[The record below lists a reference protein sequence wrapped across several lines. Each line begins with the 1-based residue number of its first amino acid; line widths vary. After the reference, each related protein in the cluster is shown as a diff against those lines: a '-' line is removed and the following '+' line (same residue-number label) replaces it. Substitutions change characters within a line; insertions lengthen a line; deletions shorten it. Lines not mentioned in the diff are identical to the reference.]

1 MSTMLIPLVGAQQV
15 AFWVLAPVT
24 VLAALAVVFSRKAVH
39 SALSLALV
47 MVCLAVLYAALD
59 APFLFVAQIVVYT
72 GAILMLFLFVVML
85 VGVGVSDSIVE
96 TAKHHWVASLLA
108 AAGLLVLLISGVMHA
123 VIGSSAGL
131 DSATAASGGNVPALA
146 ERIFTRWVFLFE
158 ATSALLITAALGAMV
173 LAHGETLFPKLR
185 QREALQERMRAWV
198 SDGAPLTP
206 LPNSGVFARTNA
218 IGAPALLPDGSV
230 AESSVSKTLVARS
243 AIIDAGEL
251 KAPTRA
257 VYAEIQRAAA
267 DAEEA
272 RS

>member
-1 MSTMLIPLVGAQQV
+1 
-15 AFWVLAPVT
+15 
-24 VLAALAVVFSRKAVH
+24 
-39 SALSLALV
+39 
-47 MVCLAVLYAALD
+47 
-59 APFLFVAQIVVYT
+59 
-72 GAILMLFLFVVML
+72 

-96 TAKHHWVASLLA
+96 TTKRHWIASVLA
-108 AAGLLVLLISGVMHA
+108 AIGLLILLITGVLHA
-123 VIGSSAGL
+123 IVGPSAGL
-131 DSATAASGGNVPALA
+131 ASATASAGGNVPALA
-146 ERIFTRWVFLFE
+146 ERIFTRWVFPFE

-173 LAHGETLFPKLR
+173 LAHGENLFPKLR
-185 QREALQERMRAWV
+185 QREALQQRMRNWV
-198 SDGAPLTP
+198 SDGTPISP

-230 AESSVSKTLVARS
+230 AESSVSKTLIARS

>member
-1 MSTMLIPLVGAQQV
+1 MITLIPLVADQQV
-15 AFWVLAPVT
+15 AFWVLAPVM
-24 VLAALAVVFSRKAVH
+24 VLAALGVVFSRKAVH

-47 MVCLAVLYAALD
+47 MVCLAVQYAALD

-96 TAKHHWVASLLA
+96 TTKRHWVASVLA
-108 AAGLLVLLISGVMHA
+108 AIGLLILLITGVLHA
-123 VIGSSAGL
+123 IVGPSAGL
-131 DSATAASGGNVPALA
+131 ASATASAGGNVPALA
-146 ERIFTRWVFLFE
+146 ERIFTRWVFPFE

-173 LAHGETLFPKLR
+173 LAHGENLFPKLR
-185 QREALQERMRAWV
+185 QREALQQRMRNWV
-198 SDGAPLTP
+198 SDGTPISP

-230 AESSVSKTLVARS
+230 AESSVSKTLIARS